1 MKIDNDC
8 KERLRVF
15 FAFGLE
21 VYKIAMGTFLSLFVP
36 KACEDDCPTST
47 TPTLL
52 GAASFWTNAATFF
65 SIIVLYTV
73 ELRRENWMIRHLDVD
88 SDKPDSYLALVAPDD
103 VKSSLHAWNGW
114 YWKWAVLGMVLSI
127 ANVALSSVY
136 LATAYQDSS
145 TVSTLVSFSLL
156 VFMKLFSSFFLAK
169 KSVADDRAYSAY
181 LKENTSF
188 NVLDTDEYPLFDD
201 IITE

>member
-1 MKIDNDC
+1 MKIDNDA

-47 TPTLL
+47 TPSLL
-52 GAASFWTNAATFF
+52 GGASFWTNAATFCC
-65 SIIVLYTV
+65 IVMLYTV
-73 ELRRENWMIRHLDVD
+73 ELRRENWMIKHLDID
-88 SDKPDSYLALVAPDD
+88 SDKPDSYLALVAPDE
-103 VKSSLHAWNGW
+103 VKHRLHAWNGW
-114 YWKWAVLGMVLSI
+114 YWKWAMLGMVLSI

-136 LATAYQDSS
+136 LASAYQDSS

-156 VFMKLFSSFFLAK
+156 VFIKLFSSFSLAK

-188 NVLDTDEYPLFDD
+188 NVLDLDEYPRFDE
-201 IITE
+201 IISE

>member
-114 YWKWAVLGMVLSI
+114 YWKWPCWAWCCRLPTWHCRPFTSPLPTKIPARFRRSCRFRC
-127 ANVALSSVY
+127 SS
-136 LATAYQDSS
+136 L
-145 TVSTLVSFSLL
+145 
-156 VFMKLFSSFFLAK
+156 
-169 KSVADDRAYSAY
+169 
-181 LKENTSF
+181 
-188 NVLDTDEYPLFDD
+188 
-201 IITE
+201 